1 MMNQETYVKVHEL
14 RKQGWTL
21 DEIAAE
27 TGFHPSTI
35 SQHLKA
41 EGPPAGWQ
49 VPDSALV
56 MNAFWKQ
63 RIATLIDTYPRLLGV
78 SVFNKLQAEK
88 FTGGYST
95 VTRELRAIRGPR
107 FRAAE
112 APSVPIHTDPGEE
125 AQFDFC
131 DLSDWAARWG
141 WGTPLWCFGMILCW
155 SRWRI
160 WWFTTSEDR
169 QHTFEGIARFFD
181 ATGGIPAACRTDRM
195 GALGR
200 SQGQRFVLHPPT
212 IGFAAH
218 HATTITSCKARDA
231 KRKGKVERPFR
242 QLQETFLP
250 EVELDGIP
258 ADLAELN
265 RRAERWLEA
274 RVHGVKS
281 RTTGERPAD
290 RLIVE
295 RPFLTPLP
303 RVRFDTDYV
312 ETRRVHNIVPFI
324 SVDGGRYGLP
334 ANVLGQLVEVRR
346 PVDSRE
352 FTVRHAGRVIVT
364 HELQDNPGAEIVWL
378 PEHRA
383 QIETAAMAGR
393 PKHDGRHLR
402 LVASATDPA
411 PEQLGLGDG
420 DYDVDT
426 PDLAERYGI
435 DITVDIEL
443 DAGLEDLA

>member
-1 MMNQETYVKVHEL
+1 MNQETYVKVHEL

-35 SQHLKA
+35 SQQLKA
-41 EGPPAGWQ
+41 DGPPVSRR

-78 SVFNKLQAEK
+78 SVFNKLKAEK

-95 VTRELRAIRGPR
+95 VTRELREIRGPR

-112 APSVPIHTDPGEE
+112 VASMPIHTDPGEE

-131 DLSDWAARWG
+131 NLSDWAQRWG
-141 WGTPLWCFGMILCW
+141 WPTPLWCFGMILCW

-169 QHTFEGIARFFD
+169 EHTFEGIARFFD
-181 ATGGIPAACRTDRM
+181 AAGGIPAANRTDRM

-200 SQGQRFVLHPPT
+200 SQGQRFVLHAPT
-212 IGFAAH
+212 VGFTAH

-250 EVELDGIP
+250 EVELDGVP
-258 ADLAELN
+258 QDLAELN

-281 RTTGERPAD
+281 RTTGEPPAD
-290 RLIVE
+290 RLVIE
-295 RPFLTPLP
+295 RPFLSPLP

-334 ANVLGQLVEVRR
+334 ANVLGQLVEIRR

-352 FTVRHAGRVIVT
+352 FTVRHAGRVVVT
-364 HELQDNPGAEIVWL
+364 HTLDLDPGPEIIWL

-383 QIETAAMAGR
+383 QIETIAKAGR
-393 PKHDGRHLR
+393 PRHDGRHLH
-402 LVASATDPA
+402 LVAPATDPTA
-411 PEQLGLGDG
+411 EQLELGDG

-426 PDLAERYGI
+426 PDLAQRYGTGG
-435 DITVDIEL
+435 DVGVDV
-443 DAGLEDLA
+443 DGDLEDLA